1 MLKHQTKQPSK
12 TAISRSWRSGRQRPG
27 GEKLDIKTSFFSL
40 RAKIIGMYDYSPF
53 EMVPFQ
59 GDMLFFYF
67 FLRGGPMCLH
77 PLAVTTRTC
86 WTCVFCQEQLINIFG
101 WQRSSFIC
109 YFSFLLFCCQ
119 SLKEFSP
126 KVFLKHTHVT
136 SWRFSTV
143 RQDSGG
149 QRWKYFRISVLQVF
163 GVREIPRFPQCP
175 RFSSKKIAGPHF
187 LGLLGIIT
195 EKSSL
200 KALFFFWV
208 GGIVGVW
215 AP

>member
-126 KVFLKHTHVT
+126 KVFLKHTHVK

-163 GVREIPRFPQCP
+163 GVRFPTVPPMPTVFQQENS
-175 RFSSKKIAGPHF
+175 RAAFSW
-187 LGLLGIIT
+187 IINHP
-195 EKSSL
+195 L
-200 KALFFFWV
+200 RPLRLHFFWV